1 MKNDCTTTSEKPIIS
16 SEINTSTTTTEE
28 ETPTKTQ
35 KKKKMRCPIC
45 RANLGIIRK
54 LNQINDLN
62 CILLI
67 FITEFECRC
76 GGFFCATHR
85 YANEHN
91 CSFDYKEHGAEEI
104 RKNNPQIIGE
114 KVQKI

>member
-1 MKNDCTTTSEKPIIS
+1 MFII
-16 SEINTSTTTTEE
+16 
-28 ETPTKTQ
+28 
-35 KKKKMRCPIC
+35 
-45 RANLGIIRK
+45 
-54 LNQINDLN
+54 
-62 CILLI
+62 
-67 FITEFECRC
+67 EFECRC
-76 GGFFCATHR
+76 GGLFCATHR